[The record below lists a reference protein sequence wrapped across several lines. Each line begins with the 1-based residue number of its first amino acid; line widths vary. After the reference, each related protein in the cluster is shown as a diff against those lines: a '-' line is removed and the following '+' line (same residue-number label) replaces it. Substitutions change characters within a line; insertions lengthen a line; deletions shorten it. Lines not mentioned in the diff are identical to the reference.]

1 MGGDQPIDLTELGG
15 NINHHTDYS
24 GWRLGRP
31 SRKLGNRLFMRIAT
45 RTDEPKPEK
54 GKEFGRKPFGRDNR
68 RILRNAGGLLSSS
81 RKRKIQEQM
90 AADQSAAVEQ
100 EVTTK
105 RYSGG
110 LGKNPWGAVAQDW
123 HRTSQRDFADELG
136 ELASAL
142 QGKGSRSAGRERVTV
157 SSSRI
162 GRSRQVTAPLTD
174 WDAPELNEAA
184 LIKPIDV
191 DADPSAAPA
200 DDEPSHVTTAAADDA
215 NNDADSESEE
225 GEMDDQWKQRL
236 KKPHMTMRAD
246 EEEMKTT
253 KKSAFARVG
262 FSPGS
267 HKGGSVA
274 KKRKSSDDGPI
285 TGGLRSEV
293 AVPKKRMS
301 SDGLKSVRDTLASK
315 KDLRAKIPGR
325 GLSDKLKSRLGNVG
339 NVHSAGRRRSE
350 RDYSDDEEREFVPTK
365 RSFEFHERRINRR
378 NSESFE
384 DSDAGE
390 EDMRD
395 PLEKEDILSRE
406 FRESGGQLPNM
417 VIQVTRSPEPE
428 EGREDNNQDIED
440 RQVDKDTTEDMDM
453 EQEQKPTQVVQSM
466 VKKIKTEKGE
476 EERKAAKAAGAARRD
491 KERAEREERRK
502 EERREKEA
510 ERQRREREEKKE
522 KERQLQQL
530 KERQEKEESERQA
543 ARQAR
548 REKESRQRAVEK
560 HTQRAAELER
570 LRRAEERR
578 DRPATAPVRIKKEK
592 TSDDERREKRKK
604 RQQGR
609 KGDSSDSDSSS
620 GSSSDSDSD
629 SDSSSSSDSSDSS
642 SSSSSGSSSDSDS
655 SSSDD
660 SRRGGGRK
668 RDAKKI
674 PSQKKKSGEKE
685 GDKRRRG
692 EPDPKRD
699 KKSSTSGSSSKRPS
713 SSGGKAS
720 SSSTNRKPSSSS
732 ASKSKSSDAKRGKSG
747 SSGGGSKD
755 LNDKLQDYLKK
766 AKERQKKDGGS
777 SKKK

>member
-1 MGGDQPIDLTELGG
+1 MG
-15 NINHHTDYS
+15 
-24 GWRLGRP
+24 
-31 SRKLGNRLFMRIAT
+31 
-45 RTDEPKPEK
+45 
-54 GKEFGRKPFGRDNR
+54 
-68 RILRNAGGLLSSS
+68 
-81 RKRKIQEQM
+81 
-90 AADQSAAVEQ
+90 
-100 EVTTK
+100 TK

-200 DDEPSHVTTAAADDA
+200 DDEPSHVTTAAGDDA

-293 AVPKKRMS
+293 AVPQKRMS

-453 EQEQKPTQVVQSM
+453 EQKQKPTQVVQSM

-502 EERREKEA
+502 RREKEA
-510 ERQRREREEKKE
+510 ERQRREKEEEEKKE
-522 KERQLQQL
+522 KEDIL
-530 KERQEKEESERQA
+530 S
-543 ARQAR
+543 
-548 REKESRQRAVEK
+548 REF
-560 HTQRAAELER
+560 
-570 LRRAEERR
+570 
-578 DRPATAPVRIKKEK
+578 
-592 TSDDERREKRKK
+592 RE
-604 RQQGR
+604 
-609 KGDSSDSDSSS
+609 
-620 GSSSDSDSD
+620 
-629 SDSSSSSDSSDSS
+629 
-642 SSSSSGSSSDSDS
+642 
-655 SSSDD
+655 
-660 SRRGGGRK
+660 
-668 RDAKKI
+668 
-674 PSQKKKSGEKE
+674 
-685 GDKRRRG
+685 
-692 EPDPKRD
+692 
-699 KKSSTSGSSSKRPS
+699 
-713 SSGGKAS
+713 SGGQ
-720 SSSTNRKPSSSS
+720 
-732 ASKSKSSDAKRGKSG
+732 
-747 SSGGGSKD
+747 
-755 LNDKLQDYLKK
+755 L
-766 AKERQKKDGGS
+766 
-777 SKKK
+777 